1 MIINNIKEQEEYAYL
16 KDEYEKIFKIANTF
30 SQNESKLLI
39 IGNYYM
45 IRLNNKINL
54 SKVKLMTDK
63 CVQFE
68 LVELGQ
74 NSDWLEIGKDF
85 TIIEEVPLSFVRDFK
100 IGMIND
106 KS

>member
-1 MIINNIKEQEEYAYL
+1 MKEQDYNYL
-16 KDEYEKIFKIANTF
+16 YEYEKIAKIANTF
-30 SQNESKLLI
+30 NQNKSKLLI
-39 IGNYYM
+39 AGNYYM
-45 IRLNNKINL
+45 IRINAGIIYNKINL

-85 TIIEEVPLSFVRDFK
+85 TIIEEIPLSFVRDFK